1 MLYGFLLFPS
11 QDSLLSV
18 LTQHLDESALQTR
31 SFLVNVSETSIA
43 KLNYTPRVSFYP
55 FVTFLCFCVFSAIL
69 HSH

>member
-43 KLNYTPRVSFYP
+43 TLNYTPRVSFYP